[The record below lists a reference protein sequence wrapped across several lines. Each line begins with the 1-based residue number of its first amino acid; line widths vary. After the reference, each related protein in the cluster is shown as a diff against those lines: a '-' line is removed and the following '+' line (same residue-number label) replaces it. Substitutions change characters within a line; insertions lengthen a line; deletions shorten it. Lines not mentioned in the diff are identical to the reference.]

1 MDRSDFETAFEW
13 QIRAC
18 RVYASEIYARL
29 LERCLDDLR
38 AGGPVATLAGRWT
51 GPHPLQGLF
60 PLRLA
65 ASVHRIVLAGQAP
78 DLARH
83 YPTTGGAPRWPAASD
98 LFIAVVAANLDELG
112 DQLERFPQ
120 TNEVAR
126 CGALL
131 AGLLP
136 LARLPLRL
144 WELGASA
151 GLNLNWDRYRFE
163 LGSFRWGPPASAVRI
178 RAEAEGVP
186 PRDPGRD
193 AVAIESRE
201 GCDLAPIDAA
211 SDEEALRLCSYV
223 WPDQPQRLVTLRGA
237 VEVARRHPPRVTRA
251 NAADWLAERLAADPP
266 DGVQRVVYHSAV
278 WPYLEDQERRRIGE
292 MLARAG
298 SSASARTP
306 LAWLRLEHEGDPL
319 TLRVRTWPG
328 GVERR
333 LAETHPH
340 GLRVRWHG
348 GDSSWAGHPAQ
359 KTR

>member
-1 MDRSDFETAFEW
+1 MDTGDFETAFDW
-13 QIRAC
+13 QVRAC
-18 RVYASEIYARL
+18 RIYASEIYARL
-29 LERCLDDLR
+29 MERCLEDLR
-38 AGGPVATLAGRWT
+38 AGGPVATLAARWT

-65 ASVHRIVLAGQAP
+65 AAAHRLVLTGRAP

-83 YPTTGGAPRWPAASD
+83 YPTAGGAPRWPAAAD
-98 LFIAVVAANLDELG
+98 LFIAVVAAHLDELG

-131 AGLLP
+131 AAFLP

-186 PRDPGRD
+186 PEGPAHD
-193 AVAIESRE
+193 AVLIESRA
-201 GCDLAPIDAA
+201 GCDLSPIDAT
-211 SDEEALRLCSYV
+211 SDEEAERLCSYV
-223 WPDQPQRLVTLRGA
+223 WPDQPQRLATLRGA
-237 VEVARRHPPRVTRA
+237 IDVARRHPTRLTRA
-251 NAADWLAERLAADPP
+251 DAADWLAEHLAADPP

-278 WPYLEDQERRRIGE
+278 WPYLEEQVRRHIEE
-292 MLARAG
+292 MLVRAG
-298 SSASARTP
+298 RRADARTP
-306 LAWLRLEHEGDPL
+306 LAWVRLEHEGEPL
-319 TLRVRTWPG
+319 TLRVRSWPG

-340 GLRVRWHG
+340 GLHVRWLG
-348 GDSSWAGHPAQ
+348 SG
-359 KTR
+359 